1 MIKSYFNDLQKDYTV
16 DYVDEDTPLGT
27 GGGLSLLKGK
37 VTQTFFF

>member
-27 GGGLSLLKGK
+27 GGGLSLLKG
-37 VTQTFFF
+37 

>member
-27 GGGLSLLKGK
+27 GAA
-37 VTQTFFF
+37 